1 MQTIKVSYNLV
12 FRVCALIGILV
23 FSCFFPDIISYLF
36 LAFILMLIGKP
47 VMTAIGRIRIFKRQM
62 PRAVSAALTILI
74 FILVLLLSVFFFVP
88 SLVKELRVLQNIDY
102 DKLMV
107 NLTVFLNELQT
118 FLYEKDF
125 ISDGQ
130 TLVGIVVGWVKGW
143 LDLGAISHV
152 LTNVVSSTGSFFFGL
167 FAVFFIAFFFL
178 KDDLHIENTLKIFF
192 NKKYVNRLTEVVE
205 NITHLLSRYFT
216 GIVIKTVI
224 MTLLLYVGF
233 ALFGVKGALLMAL
246 IGGITNIIP
255 YLGPFIG
262 WGIVCLFGLT
272 NSIGTG
278 MYTDI
283 LPMILKVSL
292 TFISANAVDNL
303 ILGPVIYS
311 QSIKA
316 HPVEV
321 FLVTILGGRIAGMGG
336 MVLGIPVYT
345 IIRIAVI
352 EIYRYVTGKDN
363 EEQQEFDDNLKILE
377 SDKSY

>member
-1 MQTIKVSYNLV
+1 
-12 FRVCALIGILV
+12 
-23 FSCFFPDIISYLF
+23 
-36 LAFILMLIGKP
+36 MLIGKP